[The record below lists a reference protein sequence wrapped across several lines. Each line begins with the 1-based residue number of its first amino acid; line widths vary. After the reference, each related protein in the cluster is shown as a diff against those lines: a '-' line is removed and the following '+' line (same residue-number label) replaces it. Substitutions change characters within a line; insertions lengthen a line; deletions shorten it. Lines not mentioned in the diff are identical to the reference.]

1 MIENFNLFSCPVL
14 REDTQLDNKKIM
26 KYCHSIKKNDKGR
39 TISNQGGYQS
49 NFLNLIDKEL
59 QPLITQIGQTLTH
72 YINICAFKNTLN
84 YELNSM
90 WFNINSYKDYNIPHI
105 HPGVLFSGVYYV
117 NAPKDSGDIVFNH
130 PHKHLISYDWI
141 DDIKLKQIENN
152 SANWVMNAQNGRLYI
167 FPSWLEHSVMPNLN
181 KKEDRISIAFN
192 VRIQY

>member
-14 REDTQLDNKKIM
+14 REDTQLDNKEIT
-26 KYCHSIKKNDKGR
+26 KYCHSIKKNDKGCA
-39 TISNQGGYQS
+39 ISNQGGYQS

-59 QPLITQIGQTLTH
+59 QPLITQIGQALKH
-72 YINICAFKNTLN
+72 YINICAFKNNLN

-117 NAPKDSGDIVFNH
+117 NAPKDSGDIVFSH

-192 VRIQY
+192 IRIKY